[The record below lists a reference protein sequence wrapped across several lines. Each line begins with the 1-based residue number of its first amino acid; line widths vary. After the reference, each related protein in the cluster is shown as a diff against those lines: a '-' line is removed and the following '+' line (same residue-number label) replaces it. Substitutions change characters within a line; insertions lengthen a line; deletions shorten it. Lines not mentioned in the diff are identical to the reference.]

1 MRSRV
6 VTYIPLHSTTSVQ
19 TKPNENANRTNFI
32 SSTQSV
38 HTCGALHGILIIT
51 ICDDARDLHRQNK
64 FFFLIFRVSPFLH
77 HRDESHK
84 QLCGSLKTQLRVAT
98 KKKLFMVK
106 LFPWHTCPSS
116 YCHSQVTSANP
127 ETQIFSFL
135 RCLPVFGEREKF
147 PICINFFLARSSLSC
162 APMFGWLGDFLCSSN
177 ACGGTRRRRPKKC
190 KRDLVSSKIK

>member
-1 MRSRV
+1 MMPE
-6 VTYIPLHSTTSVQ
+6 TYIGKTS
-19 TKPNENANRTNFI
+19 
-32 SSTQSV
+32 
-38 HTCGALHGILIIT
+38 
-51 ICDDARDLHRQNK
+51 
-64 FFFLIFRVSPFLH
+64 FFFIFRVSPFLH

-98 KKKLFMVK
+98 KKKLFMVE